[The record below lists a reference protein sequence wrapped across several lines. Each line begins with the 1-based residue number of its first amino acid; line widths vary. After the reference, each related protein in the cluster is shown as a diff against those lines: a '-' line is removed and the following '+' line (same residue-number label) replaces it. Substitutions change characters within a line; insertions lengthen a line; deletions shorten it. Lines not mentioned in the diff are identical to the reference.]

1 MNADIKQPIYHI
13 FRDSL
18 EVSPL
23 WNLPSLLTLLTDCSV
38 SAQFNASTHFRFCC
52 SALDTPSHQNHHR
65 HPSMLGISLTD
76 IQWGSFSPL
85 VALSLQELL
94 VCPPSL
100 HYINTRFVHNCPL
113 RSQAEATSFIC
124 LPRTH
129 THPHT
134 WMFIWPHMIALVF
147 VFECTLGCLFVHV
160 SVWNCDVSCADSFS
174 ANLAWSVGQLVLH
187 RLTPPILLTLL
198 CAPSAQALL
207 PAFSLHCAWKS
218 RNLTDSLTIWN
229 CTFFLLWY
237 RILSLNA
244 IHLFTH
250 HYRLE
255 WSRTSAALIDWLLYT
270 KRRYKLPF
278 SCF

>member
-23 WNLPSLLTLLTDCSV
+23 WNLPSLLALLTDCSV
-38 SAQFNASTHFRFCC
+38 SAQFNASMHFRFCC

-129 THPHT
+129 THTLGRLYDHT
-134 WMFIWPHMIALVF
+134 WLCSSLCLNVHWGVCLCMWVCGIAMFPVR
-147 VFECTLGCLFVHV
+147 
-160 SVWNCDVSCADSFS
+160 S
-174 ANLAWSVGQLVLH
+174 
-187 RLTPPILLTLL
+187 
-198 CAPSAQALL
+198 
-207 PAFSLHCAWKS
+207 
-218 RNLTDSLTIWN
+218 
-229 CTFFLLWY
+229 
-237 RILSLNA
+237 LSLQTWREVLVN
-244 IHLFTH
+244 LFCTG
-250 HYRLE
+250 
-255 WSRTSAALIDWLLYT
+255 
-270 KRRYKLPF
+270 
-278 SCF
+278 